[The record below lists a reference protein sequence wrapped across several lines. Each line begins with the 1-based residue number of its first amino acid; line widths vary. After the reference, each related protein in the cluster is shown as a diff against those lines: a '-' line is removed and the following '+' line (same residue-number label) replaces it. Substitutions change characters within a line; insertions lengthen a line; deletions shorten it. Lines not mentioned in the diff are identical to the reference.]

1 VIQSVAPGLSG
12 TGGKVR
18 CPTSQEATMR
28 KRAWLAA
35 AGVGLFLAG
44 ARLPASE
51 RGRFELSVIV
61 DGSAAAEYPFRD
73 RTYIEALRGKS
84 FSVRLCNPT
93 GERVAVALSVDG
105 LNVIDARRTTAG
117 AATKWILGPGQTV
130 DIPGWQVS
138 GQTSRR
144 FFFTET
150 ARSYAK
156 WIGDTRN
163 VGVIEAVFFREK
175 ARRVAPL
182 TLAPAAP
189 SREAS
194 RDSAAGAA
202 GETAQGGVEG
212 GVPGGVPQN
221 KARTEARGS
230 ISPTRESESFAATGI
245 GERTEFPVQWVR
257 FEEDPV
263 PAASILLRYEF
274 RRELARLGVLPGED
288 DLYARDRGRGFDR
301 SYAPDP
307 DRSRNRSQ

>member
-1 VIQSVAPGLSG
+1 
-12 TGGKVR
+12 
-18 CPTSQEATMR
+18 MR
-28 KRAWLAA
+28 KRGWLAA
-35 AGVGLFLAG
+35 AGLGLFLAG

-61 DGSAAAEYPFRD
+61 DGSPAAEYPFRD

-84 FSVRLCNPT
+84 FSLRLHNPT

-105 LNVIDARRTTAG
+105 LNVIDARRTTTG

-175 ARRVAPL
+175 APRVAPL
-182 TLAPAAP
+182 RVAP
-189 SREAS
+189 SAPPREAS

-202 GETAQGGVEG
+202 GGTVSGEA
-212 GVPGGVPQN
+212 PLID
-221 KARTEARGS
+221 ARAEARGS
-230 ISPTRESESFAATGI
+230 VSPTRESDSFAATGI

-263 PAASILLRYEF
+263 PAASIALRYEF

-307 DRSRNRSQ
+307 DRNR